1 MLAKT
6 PQPNSRLPHTSEFKD
21 TAAVLMM
28 NAPFFASLFMRY
40 KHIATESIPTLA
52 VGVRTFMYNPTFL
65 KSLPPEGRLAAFA
78 HEVLHGV
85 FQHVPMQYEYFKT
98 NIGPDG
104 KAFRPDLWAQ
114 AIDYCVN
121 ANVSDAKVGT
131 VQKSWYCDTVRFPA
145 SMTPQE
151 IYAKLLDDAQQ
162 QRSPKRPDGT
172 TPAPLDDHGLEE
184 DEDII
189 EEDIEPAITE
199 GAVINAARVA
209 KALGAPVPAAV
220 DRMIKEL
227 TKPPHDPWKVLRK
240 RVSDVANG
248 REASSC
254 RRLNRKLIVRGI
266 GAPGRDGY
274 RLGNVG
280 VVVDLSG
287 SISQRELDVFGSHL
301 TLILQEYK
309 PREVRIAWTDTSVH
323 RLDTVKN
330 MSDLKGAFGKPVRAG
345 GGTDLEVAYGD
356 LGRCDLVIVF
366 TDGYTPYRQRPK
378 FPVIWA
384 MTTDQVAP
392 YGSTIALKGHI

>member
-1 MLAKT
+1 MFAMT
-6 PQPNSRLPHTSEFKD
+6 PQPNSRMPHTEEFKD

-40 KHIATESIPTLA
+40 KHIATDSVGTLA

-85 FQHVPMQYEYFKT
+85 FQHVQMQHEYYKT
-98 NIGPDG
+98 NVGPDG
-104 KAFRPDLWAQ
+104 KEFDRERWAQ

-121 ANVSDAKVGT
+121 ANVTDAKIGV
-131 VQKSWYCDTVRFPA
+131 VQKTWFCDTVRYP
-145 SMTPQE
+145 STMTPQE
-151 IYAKLLDDAQQ
+151 IYAKL
-162 QRSPKRPDGT
+162 PKGGGG
-172 TPAPLDDHGLEE
+172 AKLDDHGLEE
-184 DEDII
+184 DFELIED
-189 EEDIEPAITE
+189 DMEPAITQ

-209 KALGAPVPAAV
+209 KALGAAVPPAIE
-220 DRMIKEL
+220 RMIKEL
-227 TKPPHDPWKVLRK
+227 TSPPHDPWAILRK
-240 RVSDVANG
+240 RVSEVANG
-248 REASSC
+248 KDATSC

-287 SISQRELDVFGSHL
+287 SISQAELDTFGSHL
-301 TLILQEYK
+301 SLILQEYK

-323 RLDTVKN
+323 RLDTIKN
-330 MSDLKGAFGKPVRAG
+330 MTDLKRAFGKPVKAG
-345 GGTDLEVAYGD
+345 GGTDLEVAYD
-356 LGRCDLVIVF
+356 ELGRCDMVVVF
-366 TDGYTPYRQRPK
+366 TDGYTPFNRRPK

-384 MTTDQVAP
+384 MTTNEVAP
-392 YGSTIALKGHI
+392 YGSTIAIKGRH